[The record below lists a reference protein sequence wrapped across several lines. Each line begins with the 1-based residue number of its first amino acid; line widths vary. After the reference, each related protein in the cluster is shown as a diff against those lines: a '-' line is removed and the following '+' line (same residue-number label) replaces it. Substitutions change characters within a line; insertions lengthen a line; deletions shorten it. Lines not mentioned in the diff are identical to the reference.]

1 MNEHYMTSAA
11 LKTRAKDLLDG
22 RYGSAMLILF
32 LGNMLPWALSTVV
45 NGFSGAVRLL
55 VPVSPLARIIL
66 ALLVRVII
74 TFFTNIFSAGYA
86 LFFLN
91 MACRRNSEVSNL
103 FYGFRW
109 QLRKCLTLSGFFTAV
124 SFILQLPCTVCYG
137 MFQQTDNISWIIG
150 ALLSASAALALSTVF
165 TLAFSQCY
173 YLMLDFPDYSA
184 KQLLQGSVRIMKG
197 HMGRLFYLRVSFVPL
212 LLLAALTCGIG
223 LLWLEP
229 YMQMTYTCFFLDV
242 MNPRKE
248 PVRAV

>member
-124 SFILQLPCTVCYG
+124 SFILRSPSATACSSR
-137 MFQQTDNISWIIG
+137 QTIFPGSW
-150 ALLSASAALALSTVF
+150 ARCCPPP
-165 TLAFSQCY
+165 Q
-173 YLMLDFPDYSA
+173 P
-184 KQLLQGSVRIMKG
+184 
-197 HMGRLFYLRVSFVPL
+197 
-212 LLLAALTCGIG
+212 
-223 LLWLEP
+223 WL
-229 YMQMTYTCFFLDV
+229 
-242 MNPRKE
+242 
-248 PVRAV
+248 